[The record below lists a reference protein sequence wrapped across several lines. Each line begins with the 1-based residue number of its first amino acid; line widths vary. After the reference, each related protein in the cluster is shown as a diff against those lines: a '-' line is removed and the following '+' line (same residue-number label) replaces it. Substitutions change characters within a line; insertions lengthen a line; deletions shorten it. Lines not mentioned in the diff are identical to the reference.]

1 LSGAADERLSLLVFI
16 CTGRFTNEHQIGVRI
31 SDAEHGLRPGTG
43 EMRAFRADVN
53 AFANRG
59 E

>member
-1 LSGAADERLSLLVFI
+1 LIFI

-31 SDAEHGLRPGTG
+31 SDAEYRLCSGAR
-43 EMRAFRADVN
+43 EMRALRANGN
-53 AFANRG
+53 AFANRA